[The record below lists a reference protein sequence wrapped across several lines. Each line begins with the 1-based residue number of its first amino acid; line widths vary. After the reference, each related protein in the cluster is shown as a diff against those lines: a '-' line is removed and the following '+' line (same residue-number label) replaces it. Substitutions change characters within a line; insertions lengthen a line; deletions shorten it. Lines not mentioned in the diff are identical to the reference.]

1 MGKTNQRLTMTL
13 LVIPILASIGC
24 TGSKSDSSSEIIQPI
39 TSVEHFTSI
48 IENAGNRLIA
58 FDLYADWCMPC
69 KVLAPT
75 LNDIAKENQ
84 QKITI
89 YKIDTDQFPQ
99 ITAAFGA
106 TGIPFVVFVKNKHA
120 VHALM
125 GVQPKDSY
133 KKIIETYSDSSSGG
147 GGGGKDNDNSP
158 GGKKV
163 EGIKVFEFFSPNKP
177 CNLVSDHDSS
187 HTFSFRP
194 KFLIAPMFLP

>member
-1 MGKTNQRLTMTL
+1 MGKANQRLIMTL

-24 TGSKSDSSSEIIQPI
+24 TGSKNDSSSEMIQPI

-48 IENAGNRLIA
+48 IENAGNHLIA

-69 KVLAPT
+69 KTLAPT

-84 QKITI
+84 QKVTI

-133 KKIIETYSDSSSGG
+133 KKIIETYADSSNGG
-147 GGGGKDNDNSP
+147 GGGGGNQNSP
-158 GGKKV
+158 AGKKV
-163 EGIKVFEFFSPNKP
+163 EGIKVFEFFSPKKP
-177 CNLVSDHDSS
+177 CHHVSDNDSS
-187 HTFSFRP
+187 LISFRL
-194 KFLIAPMFLP
+194 KFLIIQMLFT